1 MSQQLIP
8 TVSLAGGFRRLG
20 GLAAGLII
28 VLAVGW
34 GLVYATYTLA
44 GAYHLGVT
52 PFAAALIAA
61 AVSFAAFQY
70 LERDYRLSR
79 LAGFDPGDEPAWLS
93 AVFLWAGGPL
103 WLLYR
108 VNTYG
113 QPSVLAKLAS
123 VVAPPPKQ
131 AKEKE
136 KKKESGRDSLREGIE
151 TLVFVVCM
159 VLMLKLFV
167 VEAFVIPTGSMAETL
182 YGYQKI
188 VTCPECGHVFPV
200 NASREAEPQPGSPP
214 VPITGYCCP
223 NCRYADPTGL
233 VTQDRATGQVVKK
246 VDWRSGDRVLV
257 GKFLGVD
264 DRNHVVVFKFP
275 DAPQTGQVAQNY
287 IKRLVG
293 LPGETIAIYNGDL
306 YVTRSLAYDP
316 GEKDEAGQPLYP
328 RPPRDLDLWRAP
340 YSDQY
345 HRRWAGGDYRYAH
358 AQAALD
364 LFQKSQAAGFTDPAG
379 FQVVRK
385 PDDLVMTMR
394 RLVYDNDRQS
404 KKLAQE
410 GAPPRWARGSEA
422 AGWAPDDEK
431 MPKVFTHTGGQI
443 GWIRYR
449 HILPWGL
456 KQPSPNDPTPRPA
469 PLHGWPVSPLAY
481 KEVTYQPA
489 YITNFL
495 GYNAG
500 FEDRVETNL
509 ADSDQWCG
517 DLMLECKV
525 KVGDPAAKFVLEL
538 SRGPN
543 RFQAEFEGGKVT
555 LVRTGPGGGVLAT
568 AATAVTKPGEYAVR
582 FANVDARLRVWVNDT
597 PLDFGGK
604 ADYPPAPPETSKGGP
619 TEANDLREPAG
630 VGASGD
636 VTVSGLKLYRDTHYT
651 NANPHGPVDTYFV
664 QPGHYLCMGDNSS
677 QSSDGRMW
685 GLVPERLMLG
695 RAVFVFYPLDRLG
708 FIR

>member
-8 TVSLAGGFRRLG
+8 TVSLTGGFRRLG
-20 GLAAGLII
+20 GLAAGLIV
-28 VLAVGW
+28 VLALGW
-34 GLVYATYTLA
+34 GLVYAAYTLA
-44 GAYHLGVT
+44 GVYHLGVT

-70 LERDYRLSR
+70 LERDFRLTR
-79 LAGFDPGDEPAWLS
+79 LTGFEPGDEPGWLS
-93 AVFLWAGGPL
+93 AALWWLGGPL

-113 QPSVLAKLAS
+113 QPSLLAKLAA
-123 VVAPPPKQ
+123 VVSPPPKQ
-131 AKEKE
+131 AKEK
-136 KKKESGRDSLREGIE
+136 KKKESGRDAVREGVE

-188 VTCPECGHVFPV
+188 VTCPECGHEFPV
-200 NASREAEPQPGSPP
+200 NASREAEPSPGSPP

-223 NCRYADPTGL
+223 NCRHADPDGL
-233 VTQDRATGQVVKK
+233 FQQDRRTGEVVKR

-264 DRNHVVVFKFP
+264 DRNHVVVFKYP

-293 LPGETIAIYNGDL
+293 LPGETVAIYNGDL
-306 YVTRSLAYDP
+306 YVTRGLAYDP
-316 GEKDEAGQPLYP
+316 AEKDDMGQPLYP

-345 HRRWAGGDYRYAH
+345 RRRWSGGDYRYAH
-358 AQAALD
+358 TPAAVA
-364 LFQKSQAAGFTDPAG
+364 LFRKSQAAGFTDPTG

-394 RLVYDNDRQS
+394 RLVYDNDRQAKS
-404 KKLAQE
+404 LVQA
-410 GAPPRWARGSEA
+410 GAAPRWYPGSEA
-422 AGWAPDDEK
+422 AGWGMDDPKAPK
-431 MPKVFTHTGGQI
+431 SFVHTGGQI

-449 HILPWGL
+449 HLLPANGVGWA
-456 KQPSPNDPTPRPA
+456 KAAADFQPR
-469 PLHGWPVSPLAY
+469 H
-481 KEVTYQPA
+481 
-489 YITNFL
+489 ITNFL

-500 FEDRVETNL
+500 FEGGTQTNL
-509 ADSDQWCG
+509 ADADQWCG

-538 SRGPN
+538 SRGAN
-543 RFQAEFEGGKVT
+543 RFQAEFENGQVT

-568 AATAVTKPGEYAVR
+568 APTAITRAGEYAVR
-582 FANVDARLRVWVNDT
+582 FANVDARLRVWVDEK
-597 PLDFGGK
+597 PIDFGGK
-604 ADYPPAPPETSKGGP
+604 ADYPPAPPADPAKDGP

-630 VGASGD
+630 VGASGE

-708 FIR
+708 FIK

>member
-1 MSQQLIP
+1 MADMSQQLIP
-8 TVSLAGGFRRLG
+8 TVSLSGGFRRLG
-20 GLAAGLII
+20 GLIAGLVV

-34 GLVYATYTLA
+34 GLIYAAYTLA
-44 GAYHLGVT
+44 GKYHLGVT

-70 LERDYRLSR
+70 LERDFRLTR
-79 LAGFDPGDEPAWLS
+79 LTGFEPGDEPAWLS
-93 AVFLWAGGPL
+93 AVFVWVGGPL

-113 QPSVLAKLAS
+113 QPSVLAKLAT

-131 AKEKE
+131 AKAKE
-136 KKKESGRDSLREGIE
+136 KKKESGRDSLREGVE

-188 VTCPECGHVFPV
+188 VTCPECGHEFPV
-200 NASREAEPQPGSPP
+200 NASREAEPTPGSKA

-223 NCRYADPTGL
+223 NCRHADPAGL
-233 VTQDRATGQVVKK
+233 LVQDRNTGQVVPRI
-246 VDWRSGDRVLV
+246 DWRSGDRVLV

-264 DRNHVVVFKFP
+264 DRNHVVVFKYP
-275 DAPQTGQVAQNY
+275 DAPQTGQIAQNY
-287 IKRLVG
+287 IKRLIG
-293 LPGETIAIYNGDL
+293 LPGETVAIYNGDL
-306 YVTRSLAYDP
+306 YVTKDLKYDP
-316 GEKDEAGQPLYP
+316 AEKDEAGQQLYP

-345 HRRWAGGDYRYAH
+345 RRRWGGGDFRYAH
-358 AQAALD
+358 APAALD
-364 LFQKSQAAGFTDPAG
+364 LFRKSQAAGFTDPTG
-379 FQVVRK
+379 FAVVRK
-385 PDDLVMTMR
+385 PDDLVLTMR

-404 KKLAQE
+404 RSLVQA
-410 GAPPRWARGSEA
+410 GAPPRWYPGSEA
-422 AGWAPDDEK
+422 AGWGMDDPKAPK
-431 MPKVFTHTGGQI
+431 TFTHTGGQI
-443 GWIRYR
+443 GWVRYR
-449 HILPWGL
+449 HLLPIGGV
-456 KQPSPNDPTPRPA
+456 
-469 PLHGWPVSPLAY
+469 GWPKATTDLQARP
-481 KEVTYQPA
+481 
-489 YITNFL
+489 ITNFL

-500 FEDRVETNL
+500 FEDGMQTNL
-509 ADSDQWCG
+509 ADSEQWCG
-517 DLMLECKV
+517 DLMLECQV

-538 SRGPN
+538 SRGAN
-543 RFQAEFEGGKVT
+543 RFQAEFENGKVT

-568 AATAVTKPGEYAVR
+568 ATTAVTKPGEYAVR
-582 FANVDARLRVWVNDT
+582 FANVDARLRVWVDDT
-597 PLDFGGK
+597 ALDFGGK
-604 ADYPPAPPETSKGGP
+604 ADYPPAPPAEGGKDGP
-619 TEANDLREPAG
+619 TDANDIREPAG

-651 NANPHGPVDTYFV
+651 NGNPSGPVDTYFV

-677 QSSDGRMW
+677 QSSDGRAW

-708 FIR
+708 FIK